1 MFTRNWY
8 KAMAALVFGGED
20 EDTFVSLDGKS
31 TQFIRGYGYSVQIGG
46 NYNDYRN
53 PAMMVLRNNTAGYGG
68 VVIGT
73 GTQPPTIDDY
83 CLSGDLISSY
93 TSSASFSDEYDENGA
108 YGTTLFTITNTG
120 TKAFTIGEIGLISG
134 LNGSGSSYKALLE
147 RTVLETPIT
156 IEPGGVGQ
164 ITYTLRMNYPTA

>member
-1 MFTRNWY
+1 MFTKNWY
-8 KAMAALVFGGED
+8 KAMAALVFCGED
-20 EDTFVSLDGKS
+20 EDTFVPLDGKS
-31 TQFIRGYGYSVQIGG
+31 TQSIKTSDYSVMIGG
-46 NYNDYRN
+46 IYNEYRN
-53 PAMMVLRNNTAGYGG
+53 GSMRVLRTTTAGYGG

-93 TSSASFSDEYDENGA
+93 TSSASFTRDFDENGA
-108 YGTTLFTITNTG
+108 FGTTLFTITNTG
-120 TKAFTIGEIGLISG
+120 TKAFTIGEVGLIAGMNS
-134 LNGSGSSYKALLE
+134 NGSSYKALLE